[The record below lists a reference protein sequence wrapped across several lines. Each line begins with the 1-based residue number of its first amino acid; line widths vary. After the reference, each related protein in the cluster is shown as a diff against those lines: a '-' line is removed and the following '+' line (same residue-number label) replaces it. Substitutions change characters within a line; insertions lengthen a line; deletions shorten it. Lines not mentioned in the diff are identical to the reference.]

1 MDPRLLLI
9 AMMFSTPPAEAQ
21 SSTWFRRL
29 DTNNDGYL
37 QRAEVSRLR
46 AVSEAFDEADANRDG
61 KLDPGEFITAETI
74 AHARKLPGFPQ
85 DVDTAEKIRAELERD
100 PDLKTIQVRAHRG
113 RVRLSGTVSDEAH
126 RASAVRTAAGIAGAA
141 NVGDTI
147 TLR

>member
-37 QRAEVSRLR
+37 QRAEVTRLR
-46 AVSEAFDEADANRDG
+46 GVAETFDEADANRDG

-74 AHARKLPGFPQ
+74 VHARKLPAFAQ
-85 DVDTAEKIRAELERD
+85 DTDTAERIRAELERD
-100 PDLKTIQVRAHRG
+100 PDLKSIQVRAHRG
-113 RVRLSGTVSDEAH
+113 RVRLSGSVRDESH
-126 RASAVRTAAGIAGAA
+126 RAMAVKAAAAVAGPA
-141 NVGDTI
+141 NVGDVI
-147 TLR
+147 QLR